1 MNNDIKLNQTH
12 SMSVVAAIMFAT
24 GKAETIKQAV
34 HMAAQI
40 DESVQAR
47 VIKDA
52 PAWVK
57 SAKNVL
63 DSQEPNSVDDGDKTE
78 EE

>member
-1 MNNDIKLNQTH
+1 MNNNKQETQIH

-47 VIKDA
+47 VLKDMPVWA
-52 PAWVK
+52 K

-63 DSQEPNSVDDGDKTE
+63 DSQEPSPSDEGTTTE